1 MIGVGCEWGRQGK
14 MTRKPQGPK
23 PKHVPQRTCI
33 ACRQVAGKRS
43 LVRLV
48 RTEQGVVVDATGKL
62 AGRGAYLHPYQE
74 CWQAVLRGGRLEQ
87 ALRTR
92 IDEENRR
99 ALLAYV
105 ATLPVSAAADDAA
118 ATPVATNAAAPAA

>member
-1 MIGVGCEWGRQGK
+1 MAQKSR
-14 MTRKPQGPK
+14 GPR

-33 ACRQVAGKRS
+33 ACRRVEGKRA

-48 RTEQGVVVDATGKL
+48 RTETGVEVDPTGKK

-74 CWQAVLRGGRLEQ
+74 CWRMVFRGNRLEQ

-92 IDEENRR
+92 LSEENRQ
-99 ALLAYV
+99 ALIAYM
-105 ATLPVSAAADDAA
+105 ATLPESEAAD
-118 ATPVATNAAAPAA
+118 PEVASE